1 MTFMIVDDSSAMR
14 GVMREV
20 VAPWAGGVVE
30 CTDGAE
36 CLAQFAA
43 TQPDW
48 TLMDVSMPRMD
59 GLDATRAIR
68 CVWPEARILLV
79 TQQPS
84 AGVSAAALEAGA
96 IGCLG
101 KEYLHQVPRL
111 LGFDGPGTNSP
122 GIEVD

>member
-1 MTFMIVDDSSAMR
+1 
-14 GVMREV
+14 
-20 VAPWAGGVVE
+20 
-30 CTDGAE
+30 
-36 CLAQFAA
+36 
-43 TQPDW
+43 
-48 TLMDVSMPRMD
+48 
-59 GLDATRAIR
+59 
-68 CVWPEARILLV
+68 V